1 VVELNLRSP
10 SYLTGSK
17 SFNRFK
23 RACDTVFNQPQ
34 VFLFADLSSGS
45 NDSTAAASAIPD
57 VISQSPARTATPVV
71 DTFANLRIPSFR
83 APPNSCPHGGGKS
96 EEANYNREVW
106 RDWAM
111 EIHEYLSL
119 LLLPWGP
126 ADRLKASDSVDPYL
140 STYAVDEPKS
150 SPAAVT
156 RLQLVGLISAKW
168 VEDFWEHLDGLLG
181 ALGKEKRD
189 EAWACLAVHGFDDV
203 PFGPTGKQKGG
214 LDACGNAYSVLR
226 LPAEGGAMTWELAG
240 GGSE

>member
-1 VVELNLRSP
+1 
-10 SYLTGSK
+10 
-17 SFNRFK
+17 
-23 RACDTVFNQPQ
+23 
-34 VFLFADLSSGS
+34 
-45 NDSTAAASAIPD
+45 
-57 VISQSPARTATPVV
+57 
-71 DTFANLRIPSFR
+71 
-83 APPNSCPHGGGKS
+83 
-96 EEANYNREVW
+96 
-106 RDWAM
+106 M

-168 VEDFWEHLDGLLG
+168 VEGFWEHLDGLLE